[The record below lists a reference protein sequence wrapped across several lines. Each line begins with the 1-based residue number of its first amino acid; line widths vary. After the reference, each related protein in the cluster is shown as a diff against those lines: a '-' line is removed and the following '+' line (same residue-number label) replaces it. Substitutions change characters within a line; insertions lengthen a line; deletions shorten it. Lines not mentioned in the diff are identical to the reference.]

1 MSAWEDELLELEEL
15 REEDGWFELRG
26 PRLVCRCRAV
36 GEDEIEGLI
45 RAGADLD
52 EIVRRTGATTGC
64 SGCEGTIL
72 SMLKDAGR
80 G

>member
-15 REEDGWFELRG
+15 REEEDWFQPVR
-26 PRLVCRCRAV
+26 PRLLCRCRAV
-36 GEDEIEGLI
+36 EEAEIEDLI
-45 RAGADLD
+45 QGGADLE

-64 SGCEGTIL
+64 SGCRRPL
-72 SMLKDAGR
+72 LAMLREAGR